1 MKRLNET
8 TGQPFKYGDVREDG
22 FIFKEYRFERPLKK
36 NGYFQEKWNSVKHIA
51 VRTQTRKNYVKNNKA
66 YHLFLG
72 ANSRANRNNAKC
84 TITEEWIQER
94 IDKGVCE
101 LTGLPFDLEFAHDTK
116 NNPYAPSL
124 DRIDSKNK
132 NYTPDN
138 VRVVL
143 SFVNIAIN
151 DLGLEKALPIFK
163 ALIEKNDEKK

>member
-8 TGQPFKYGDVREDG
+8 TGKPFKRGDVREDG
-22 FIFKEYRFERPLKK
+22 LVFREYRYERPIT
-36 NGYFQEKWNSVKHIA
+36 NGHYQEKWSSPKQIKVRAEKNKQYIKENKPYFLLCGAKHRA
-51 VRTQTRKNYVKNNKA
+51 LKNKA
-66 YHLFLG
+66 E
-72 ANSRANRNNAKC
+72 C
-84 TITEEWIQER
+84 TLTEEWIQEK

-101 LTGLPFDLEFAHDTK
+101 LTGIPFDLEYQHNTK

-132 NYTPDN
+132 NYSPDN

>member
-8 TGQPFKYGDVREDG
+8 TGQPFERGHEREDG
-22 FIFKEYRFERPLKK
+22 KFFLGYGKAVSKKTGFFYERWGCGSYL
-36 NGYFQEKWNSVKHIA
+36 
-51 VRTQTRKNYVKNNKA
+51 KNYHKDYQKNNPAKVLHINA
-66 YHLFLG
+66 RH
-72 ANSRANRNNAKC
+72 RAIKNNAVC
-84 TITEEWIQER
+84 TITEAWVQEK
-94 IDKGVCE
+94 IDKGFCE
-101 LTGLPFDLEFAHDTK
+101 LTGLPFDLSHCYESK

-143 SFVNIAIN
+143 SFINIAIN

-163 ALIEKNDEKK
+163 ALIEKTDEKK

>member
-8 TGQPFKYGDVREDG
+8 TGQTFKRGDERDDG
-22 FIFKEYRFERPLKK
+22 KFFLGYKKEINKK
-36 NGYFQEKWNSVKHIA
+36 TGFFYEQWGCGS
-51 VRTQTRKNYVKNNKA
+51 YVKNYNKQYA
-66 YHLFLG
+66 KSHPAKTMYLG
-72 ANSRANRNNAKC
+72 AKNRALKNQAEC
-84 TITEEWIQER
+84 TITEDWIQEK

-101 LTGLPFDLEFAHDTK
+101 LTGLPFDFQYYSESK
-116 NNPYAPSL
+116 NNPYSPSL

>member
-8 TGQPFKYGDVREDG
+8 TGQPFKRGDQREDG
-22 FIFKEYRFERPLKK
+22 KFFLGYQPGLSKKTGFFYENWGCGSYINNYQKEYWKK
-36 NGYFQEKWNSVKHIA
+36 YPAKRMYLGA
-51 VRTQTRKNYVKNNKA
+51 KNRADKNNA
-66 YHLFLG
+66 V
-72 ANSRANRNNAKC
+72 C
-84 TITEEWIQER
+84 TITEEWVQEK
-94 IDKGVCE
+94 IDKGFCE
-101 LTGLPFDLEFAHDTK
+101 LTGLPFDLLHYCESK

-143 SFVNIAIN
+143 SFINIAIN

-163 ALIEKNDEKK
+163 ALIEKTDEKK